1 MKKLLLL
8 ICLLFTFVFSLVG
21 CGGKEAKH
29 TDKLA
34 VVASFYPM
42 AEFARAVGGD
52 KAEVTV
58 LVPDGAEPHDW
69 EPSPRDL
76 ARLGKAKVFVY
87 NGLVEP
93 WAKNSLEAV
102 KESKIAAVEAG
113 HGLYEINGKADPH
126 VWISPKKAIKE
137 VEAICDVYSKM
148 DEKNAAVY
156 KNNALSY
163 ITELEK
169 IDKEL
174 VELSAKAKR
183 KSFVTSHRAFGHLAA
198 DYDLR
203 QCAISGISPEAEPNP
218 RDLKNIVEFV
228 SKEGVKYIFFETLA
242 SPKIADML
250 AKETGVK
257 TAVLDPIEGLNEE
270 GKKAGLTYLK
280 IQKQNVESLKKA
292 LME

>member
-1 MKKLLLL
+1 MKKLLI
-8 ICLLFTFVFSLVG
+8 ICLLVTLISSLIG
-21 CGGKEAKH
+21 CGGKEVKNN
-29 TDKLA
+29 DKLA

-52 KAEVTV
+52 KIEVVT

-69 EPSPRDL
+69 EPSPKDL
-76 ARLGKAKVFVY
+76 SRLGKAKVFVY
-87 NGLVEP
+87 NGIVEP

-102 KESKIAAVEAG
+102 KERKITAVEAG
-113 HGLYEINGKADPH
+113 SGLYEIDGKTDPH
-126 VWISPKKAIKE
+126 VWISPKKAIQE
-137 VEAICDVYSKM
+137 VESICQVMCEVDA
-148 DEKNAAVY
+148 KNAELY
-156 KNNALSY
+156 KKNALAY
-163 ITELEK
+163 IGELQK

-174 VELSAKAKR
+174 VELSSKAKR

-198 DYDLR
+198 DYGLK
-203 QCAISGISPEAEPNP
+203 QNAISGISPEAEPNP
-218 RDLKNIVEFV
+218 KDLKNLVEFV
-228 SKEGVKYIFFETLA
+228 RKEEVKYIFFETLA

-257 TAVLDPIEGLNEE
+257 TAVLDPVEGLDEA